1 MSFDASLG
9 FAGSTA
15 TIRLTG
21 TLDERGASALA
32 GLLAQAGARAVRQVR
47 LEVDGLQ
54 SLGSAGARCVAFA
67 QQQFPPGTGISLYGA
82 SPAVRE
88 ALHAAGLTD
97 SVTDVEDFV
106 ALEDAA

>member
-9 FAGSTA
+9 FAGPTA

-21 TLDERGASALA
+21 NLDEHGASALA
-32 GLLAQAGARAVRQVR
+32 GLLERAGAREVRRLR
-47 LEVDGLQ
+47 LEVDGLR

-67 QQQFPPGTGISLYGA
+67 QQQFPPGTEISLHGA

-88 ALHAAGLTD
+88 ALHEAGLTN
-97 SVTDVEDFV
+97 SVTDIEDFV